1 MNIEFFQYRIKGAAY
16 MSLRDREER
25 HRFRMST
32 QLQCVSLGVLIYKAK
47 ANTNGNY
54 HVESYV
60 RSFL

>member
-1 MNIEFFQYRIKGAAY
+1 